1 MLSKFVSFPKRNWQL
16 RCSLAAIILLL
27 QRTSTLLDLDRP
39 KLLTLTLD
47 HSISLTAHGER
58 GLLTNNSKPRPPDVP
73 DIAHSRQH
81 WSIKMYYVHPKKA
94 GVWLEKGRCPKDKER
109 NH

>member
-1 MLSKFVSFPKRNWQL
+1 
-16 RCSLAAIILLL
+16 
-27 QRTSTLLDLDRP
+27 
-39 KLLTLTLD
+39 LTLTLD

-81 WSIKMYYVHPKKA
+81 WSIKMYYVHPKGQGCGWKKGDARRIKKEIIKIFKKA
-94 GVWLEKGRCPKDKER
+94 KKQKRTNLTKPQMMKRACVAD
-109 NH
+109 